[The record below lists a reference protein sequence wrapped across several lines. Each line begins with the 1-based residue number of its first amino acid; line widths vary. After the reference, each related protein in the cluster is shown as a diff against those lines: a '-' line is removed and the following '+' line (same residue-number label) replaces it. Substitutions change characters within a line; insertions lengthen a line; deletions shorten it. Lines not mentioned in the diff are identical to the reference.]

1 MVSIAKQIV
10 IEKSAVITF
19 DNEVDEMA
27 FRRYLKNNW
36 ENLTLGLKNST
47 ILFLAGVH
55 GEDSGKLGPN
65 EDIQTLKNQV
75 KIIPNSKT
83 NLKLDIFEHFLSL
96 YIVQTRNSGGW
107 LAFRRY

>member
-19 DNEVDEMA
+19 DNVVDEMA
-27 FRRYLKNNW
+27 FRRYLKSHW

-55 GEDSGKLGPN
+55 GSDSGELGPTEN
-65 EDIQTLKNQV
+65 IQTLKNQV
-75 KIIPNSKT
+75 RILEIYKSNSKYCQF
-83 NLKLDIFEHFLSL
+83 ISL
-96 YIVQTRNSGGW
+96 ILVQARNS
-107 LAFRRY
+107 

>member
-1 MVSIAKQIV
+1 MAPIAKQIV

-27 FRRYLKNNW
+27 FRRYMKNNW
-36 ENLTLGLKNST
+36 ENLTLGLNEST

-55 GEDSGKLGPN
+55 GEDSGALGPN

-75 KIIPNSKT
+75 RT
-83 NLKLDIFEHFLSL
+83 LTLL
-96 YIVQTRNSGGW
+96 
-107 LAFRRY
+107 

>member
-1 MVSIAKQIV
+1 MAPIAKQIV

-27 FRRYLKNNW
+27 FRRYMKNNW
-36 ENLTLGLKNST
+36 ENLTLGLNEST

-75 KIIPNSKT
+75 RIIFN
-83 NLKLDIFEHFLSL
+83 NLRI
-96 YIVQTRNSGGW
+96 
-107 LAFRRY
+107 